1 MSAVGGA
8 VIVCF
13 GYLLGAVPWG
23 VVLGRIV
30 HSTDLREHGSGSTG
44 STNAYRVLGW
54 KVSVIVLVLDIVKG
68 AVPVLLTR
76 WLGGGDWLQAFVA
89 VATVVGHCWSPFI
102 HFRGGKGVATTAG
115 AAAALTPWVLL
126 VVPLMILVVAIWR
139 YVSLASMIAVATAAV
154 GVTVADLLGYG
165 SAAWVFA
172 LWAMTAIIVVQHRSN
187 IERLRS
193 GTERRLTRH
202 RRLTAKSPATR

>member
-1 MSAVGGA
+1 MSAGGGA
-8 VIVCF
+8 VMVCF

-23 VVLGRIV
+23 VVLGRIL
-30 HSTDLREHGSGSTG
+30 HSTDLRDHGSGSTG

-54 KVSVIVLVLDIVKG
+54 KISVVVLVLDIVKG

-76 WLGGGDWLQAFVA
+76 WLGGGDWLQAIVA
-89 VATVVGHCWSPFI
+89 VATVIGHCWSPFI

-126 VVPLMILVVAIWR
+126 VVPLMIVVVAIWR

-154 GVTVADLLGYG
+154 AVSVADLLGYG
-165 SAAWVFA
+165 ATAWVFA
-172 LWAMTAIIVVQHRSN
+172 LWAMTAIIVLQHRSN

-202 RRLTAKSPATR
+202 RRLTAEKSAIR

>member
-8 VIVCF
+8 FMVCF

-23 VVLGRIV
+23 VVLGRILQ
-30 HSTDLREHGSGSTG
+30 STDLRNHGSGSTG

-54 KVSVIVLVLDIVKG
+54 RVSVIVLVLDIVKG

-76 WLGGGDWLQAFVA
+76 WLGGGEWLQAFVA

-126 VVPLMILVVAIWR
+126 VVPLMVFVVAIWR

-154 GVTVADLLGYG
+154 GVTVADLLGHG
-165 SAAWVFA
+165 SPAWVFA
-172 LWAMTAIIVVQHRSN
+172 LWAMTAVIVVQHRSN
-187 IERLRS
+187 IERLRA
-193 GTERRLTRH
+193 GTERRLTRN
-202 RRLTAKSPATR
+202 RRLTAENTGIR

>member
-8 VIVCF
+8 FMVCF

-23 VVLGRIV
+23 VVLGRILQ
-30 HSTDLREHGSGSTG
+30 STDLRNHGSGSTG

-54 KVSVIVLVLDIVKG
+54 RVSVIVLVLDIVKG

-76 WLGGGDWLQAFVA
+76 WLGGGEWLQAFVA

-126 VVPLMILVVAIWR
+126 VVPLMVFVVAIWR

-154 GVTVADLLGYG
+154 GVTVADLLGHG
-165 SAAWVFA
+165 SPAWVFA
-172 LWAMTAIIVVQHRSN
+172 LWAMTAVIVAQHRSN
-187 IERLRS
+187 IERLRA
-193 GTERRLTRH
+193 GTERRLTRN
-202 RRLTAKSPATR
+202 RRLTAENTGIR

>member
-8 VIVCF
+8 IMVCF

-54 KVSVIVLVLDIVKG
+54 KVSVIVLVLDIFKG

-126 VVPLMILVVAIWR
+126 VVPLMILVVVIWR

-165 SAAWVFA
+165 NAAWVFA
-172 LWAMTAIIVVQHRSN
+172 LWEMTAIIVVQHRSN

-202 RRLTAKSPATR
+202 RRLTAENPAIR

>member
-1 MSAVGGA
+1 MSALGGA
-8 VIVCF
+8 FMICF
-13 GYLLGAVPWG
+13 GYLFGAVPWG
-23 VVLGRIV
+23 VVLGRILQ
-30 HSTDLREHGSGSTG
+30 STDLRDHGSGSTG

-54 KVSVIVLVLDIVKG
+54 RVSVVVLVLDIVKG

-76 WLGGGDWLQAFVA
+76 WLGGGEWLQAFVA

-154 GVTVADLLGYG
+154 GVTVADFLGRG
-165 SAAWVFA
+165 SPAWVFA
-172 LWAMTAIIVVQHRSN
+172 LWSMTAIIVVQHRSN
-187 IERLRS
+187 IERLRA
-193 GTERRLTRH
+193 GTERRLTRN
-202 RRLTAKSPATR
+202 RRLTAENTGIR

>member
-8 VIVCF
+8 VMVCF

-23 VVLGRIV
+23 VVLGRILQ
-30 HSTDLREHGSGSTG
+30 STDLREHGSGSTG

-54 KVSVIVLVLDIVKG
+54 RVSVIVLVLDIVKG

-76 WLGGGDWLQAFVA
+76 WLGAGEWLQAFVA

-126 VVPLMILVVAIWR
+126 VVPLMIVVVAIWR

-154 GVTVADLLGYG
+154 GVTVADFLGYG
-165 SAAWVFA
+165 STAWVFA
-172 LWAMTAIIVVQHRSN
+172 LWAMTAIIVLQHRSN

-193 GTERRLTRH
+193 GTERRLTRR
-202 RRLTAKSPATR
+202 RRLTAENPATR

>member
-8 VIVCF
+8 VMVCL

-139 YVSLASMIAVATAAV
+139 YVSLASMIAVASAAV
-154 GVTVADLLGYG
+154 GVAVADLLGYG

-202 RRLTAKSPATR
+202 RSLTAENPATR

>member
-1 MSAVGGA
+1 MGAVGGA
-8 VIVCF
+8 VMVCF

-68 AVPVLLTR
+68 AAPVLLTR

-139 YVSLASMIAVATAAV
+139 YVSLASMIAVATAAA

-165 SAAWVFA
+165 STAWVFA

-187 IERLRS
+187 IERLKS

-202 RRLTAKSPATR
+202 RRLTAENPATR

>member
-8 VIVCF
+8 VMVCF

-23 VVLGRIV
+23 VVLGRILQ
-30 HSTDLREHGSGSTG
+30 STDLRDHGSGSTG

-54 KVSVIVLVLDIVKG
+54 RVSVIVLVLDIVKG

-76 WLGGGDWLQAFVA
+76 WLGGGEWLQAFVA

-102 HFRGGKGVATTAG
+102 HFHGGKGVATTAG

-126 VVPLMILVVAIWR
+126 VVPLMIVVVTIWR

-154 GVTVADLLGYG
+154 GVTVADLIGYG
-165 SAAWVFA
+165 SPAWVFA

-193 GTERRLTRH
+193 GNERRLTRH
-202 RRLTAKSPATR
+202 RRLTAENPATR